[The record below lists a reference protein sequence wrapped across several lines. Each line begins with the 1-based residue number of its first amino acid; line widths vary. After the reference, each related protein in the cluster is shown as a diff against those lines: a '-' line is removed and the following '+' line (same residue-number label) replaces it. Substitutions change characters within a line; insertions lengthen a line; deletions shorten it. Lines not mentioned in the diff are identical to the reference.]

1 MKILYLTLSKIELHK
16 QGIYSDLINA
26 LSSAGHEV
34 TVLQVCEP
42 KDTRKTTLVT
52 EGSIRILKVVVG
64 RHVIDEAVHIICDGV
79 VGDVHEYVDVL
90 SSGGIYEYGVTLSR
104 SEARNRDGESVI
116 LFIIPLIGGII
127 PVLIV
132 VAQAKITDPFVDLF
146 PEGLSGGENDQR
158 KRSYRIAGLFEL
170 IMQGENVGHVN
181 LRSGALSATK

>member
-64 RHVIDEAVHIICDGV
+64 ALFGV
-79 VGDVHEYVDVL
+79 
-90 SSGGIYEYGVTLSR
+90 
-104 SEARNRDGESVI
+104 N
-116 LFIIPLIGGII
+116 FIIKGINT
-127 PVLIV
+127 V
-132 VAQAKITDPFVDLF
+132 KI
-146 PEGLSGGENDQR
+146 
-158 KRSYRIAGLFEL
+158 A
-170 IMQGENVGHVN
+170 
-181 LRSGALSATK
+181 